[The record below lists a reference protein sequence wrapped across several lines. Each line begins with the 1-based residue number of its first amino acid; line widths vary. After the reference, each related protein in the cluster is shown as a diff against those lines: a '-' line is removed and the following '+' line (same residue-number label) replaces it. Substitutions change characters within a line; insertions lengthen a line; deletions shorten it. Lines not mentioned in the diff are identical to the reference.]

1 MGNRYGGN
9 LSSWSKVV
17 REGCGRARAESKSA
31 DLWSVTS
38 LPGEHQEI
46 KHREPGPVLG
56 YPQPICWQRSSQIA
70 ARAEPELPDG
80 CCSLTQSWGLG
91 RIFVSRSQDLTLCRS
106 SFAGR
111 PEGAAHL
118 AECRYVDMSAS
129 INLPPSCSWR
139 GSAQCQGLCSPF
151 YWAHPA
157 QAHDAP
163 NRFLFIQNFHVNAL
177 FGASCSEMQQVVCTN
192 TSREKR
198 GTCCFALQLPDSL
211 GMPHGGD
218 GPSWAPQHLLWEPP
232 DPRGDIWKSVRL
244 F

>member
-9 LSSWSKVV
+9 QSSWSKVI
-17 REGCGRARAESKSA
+17 REGYGRARAESKSA
-31 DLWSVTS
+31 GLWPVTS

-46 KHREPGPVLG
+46 KHRVPGPVLG
-56 YPQPICWQRSSQIA
+56 YPHPICWQRSSQIA
-70 ARAEPELPDG
+70 AEGWGWAAWWMLQPDPEL
-80 CCSLTQSWGLG
+80 GLR
-91 RIFVSRSQDLTLCRS
+91 RIFMSGSQDLTLCRS
-106 SFAGR
+106 SFAGW

-118 AECRYVDMSAS
+118 AECRYVDMSVC
-129 INLPPSCSWR
+129 INLPPSCWR

-157 QAHDAP
+157 QARDAP
-163 NRFLFIQNFHVNAL
+163 NRFLFIQNFHVNVL
-177 FGASCSEMQQVVCTN
+177 FGASRSEMQQGVCTN

-211 GMPHGGD
+211 GMPHRRD

-232 DPRGDIWKSVRL
+232 DPRGDILKSVRL